1 MMELDNKELREAW
14 DRVART
20 SDGLTIYRHLQKV
33 CLEKAPSIDG
43 GALPFFE
50 GRRSLAFDLMA
61 NMSEGIGDNDRAC
74 VTFRTA
80 KSATSTGTR
89 GAGRRITADTF
100 VPGYDTPDSGS
111 TGTGSTNGGAAT

>member
-1 MMELDNKELREAW
+1 MTIELDNKELRDAW
-14 DRVART
+14 DWLART
-20 SDGLTIYRHLQKV
+20 SSGLVIYRHLQKI

-61 NMSEGIGDNDRAC
+61 NMSEDIGDNDRAC

-80 KSATSTGTR
+80 KSAAVSGSR

-100 VPGYDTPDSGS
+100 IPGYDTEPAGTSNGSGS
-111 TGTGSTNGGAAT
+111 TGGST